1 MPGICEQI
9 KLALPPRK
17 IPIGKLVVSDDN
29 EFLIVFKDSIG
40 VFIPNLKLANEM
52 QMDSTD
58 LIGSRMK
65 FFTLLES
72 NQLNLPI
79 SFDPSNVRCSHEIA
93 RYALT
98 YCERSAIIMSTKV
111 LESKE
116 FLSYAFKNADWS
128 PSGVDQMSR
137 SVFSCVTGTCQ
148 LLVCLRDLDKWTCVA
163 NISNLWNAFWRTQG
177 LRILAGEL
185 QDFLNLSDNEQ
196 LNSNHSAGLSVVPLK
211 CRSVKE
217 FLSSIAEYSFTISTW
232 SRRFRRS
239 EQRITHN
246 NCLLTALHK
255 SGTISFWDVAVPIVD
270 EGSIRLSAVDRTYA
284 VKFEPPNLRAK
295 PNFIKIVDIGGE
307 KFLLVVAF
315 TDSRIVCVT
324 YQAYA
329 KRVGVISIKRLSDS
343 ELCPCSCGFISV
355 SDATYSDDILAIAYG
370 TRVLLA
376 KVLNQTTVRL
386 LICLSDDA
394 ILKAISGVCFFNNH
408 VYFSS
413 QDGIIAKASVPTQLN
428 KSYHLTILNKAST
441 LGGKNFHRF
450 FGGLHLTQNG
460 VYASFVESTLAPAFC
475 NITSNLVFL
484 VLLSN
489 SEVVDLIDGLSAP
502 MRRNVDCLYQVTR
515 LLRSTEYNK
524 SVSLE
529 CSDVDMDLETW
540 SQKLQAFC
548 RGAFFDTKTDLSK
561 LELHKIQFR
570 RAVAAILVEGSNKSS
585 EMKEMLQTQIDRLD
599 KILALRQI
607 DLCYRLFLK
616 TEVQRQSQ
624 DCILVLRIA
633 ALCRRFLQGDA
644 AKDCG
649 MAALCSMLHR
659 ATEAVTG
666 VAQKLLIKRFEQT
679 LDNVSTTALL
689 VCPVC
694 RTDILFDCLFY
705 KNLLVAA
712 CSRGHEFM
720 RCASTFIPCVES
732 CFSECPSC
740 RRCSVLLPDR
750 PSQWRREINGRFC
763 PYCNAGAKVEPGH
776 ESSNFANRLKFMR
789 RIRKSDKRRPNT
801 ISIHSN
807 IATDTFLKEND
818 LYFDILESRS
828 TGFQEKFTKSLTD
841 ENDALRNKNIMLR
854 YQVELFSEQLSDL
867 RDVNMDLRNQ
877 NSRIRE
883 ENSILRNEQ
892 TQLSAR
898 NDCLVEQ
905 IIVLQK
911 MLEDMGVSV
920 DDTSGYHL
928 EEVDATET
936 PGDDVDGDD
945 GTSCNGN
952 HGTPASYR
960 KPPLHCDKNLDFL

>member
-1 MPGICEQI
+1 
-9 KLALPPRK
+9 
-17 IPIGKLVVSDDN
+17 
-29 EFLIVFKDSIG
+29 
-40 VFIPNLKLANEM
+40 M

-137 SVFSCVTGTCQ
+137 TVFSCVTGTCQ

-217 FLSSIAEYSFTISTW
+217 FLSSIAESSFTISTW

-694 RTDILFDCLFY
+694 RTDTNVD
-705 KNLLVAA
+705 LLVAA

-763 PYCNAGAKVEPGH
+763 PYCNVRF
-776 ESSNFANRLKFMR
+776 N
-789 RIRKSDKRRPNT
+789 
-801 ISIHSN
+801 
-807 IATDTFLKEND
+807 
-818 LYFDILESRS
+818 
-828 TGFQEKFTKSLTD
+828 
-841 ENDALRNKNIMLR
+841 
-854 YQVELFSEQLSDL
+854 V
-867 RDVNMDLRNQ
+867 V
-877 NSRIRE
+877 
-883 ENSILRNEQ
+883 
-892 TQLSAR
+892 
-898 NDCLVEQ
+898 
-905 IIVLQK
+905 VL
-911 MLEDMGVSV
+911 
-920 DDTSGYHL
+920 
-928 EEVDATET
+928 
-936 PGDDVDGDD
+936 
-945 GTSCNGN
+945 
-952 HGTPASYR
+952 
-960 KPPLHCDKNLDFL
+960 